1 MEKSGTIPSALPSE
15 LELEILTKAAEHQFL
30 NAKVSI
36 IEKRHIYHI
45 K

>member
-1 MEKSGTIPSALPSE
+1 MEKSGTIPSALLSE
-15 LELEILTKAAEHQFL
+15 LELETLTKSAKHQFL

-36 IEKRHIYHI
+36 IEKRNINHI